1 MAGDDGDDGVLDE
14 LIDGDHEVLVLPEDV
29 DIYDPTKEFE

>member
-1 MAGDDGDDGVLDE
+1 MAEDDGDEGMLDE
-14 LIDGDHEVLVLPEDV
+14 LIDGDHEMLVLPEDV